1 MMRSQSRKAKARA
14 AETRDFR
21 RDLIQSV
28 GRCELCGHDPA
39 RFGPGTISWRLAC
52 HEIARGN
59 SRQDA
64 LDKPYAILVVC
75 YVCHHERI
83 HGVEDW
89 PQARQLAAL
98 KRSRPRD
105 YDLAAF
111 NELVG
116 RGPNRI
122 TEKDVEQWD
131 D

>member
-21 RDLIQSV
+21 RELILEV

-39 RFGPGTISWRLAC
+39 RFGNGAISWILAC

-75 YVCHHERI
+75 RYCHSEHLGNKGE
-83 HGVEDW
+83 W